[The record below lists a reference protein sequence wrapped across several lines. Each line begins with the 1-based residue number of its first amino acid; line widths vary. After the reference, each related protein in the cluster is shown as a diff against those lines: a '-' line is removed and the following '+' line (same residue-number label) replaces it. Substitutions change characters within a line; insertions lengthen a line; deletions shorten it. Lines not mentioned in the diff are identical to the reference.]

1 MQELTDYDIRHI
13 NESIEKIETIF
24 SNTNKKIEQS
34 NRYSDYKEL
43 RNRLNSYVKEAEVA
57 QKSLEKSI
65 KTVIDG
71 NKGFFNNKD
80 GINDL
85 INKQLS
91 ILNNNLNDLSKNFS
105 KSAKAIIRSINNA
118 SKPDLITITTD
129 FDNILS
135 NEKELNIF
143 DDKNESLKSNE
154 IIEKDNVEYE
164 DTNLSSQTDSTLGD
178 ASQNSL
184 TSSTN
189 ESNDL
194 ISDINSIL
202 DMPLEKE
209 KSKKQ
214 KRIVIRKNTPL
225 DNDEIKNL
233 FISRKSR
240 YCLNLEQLN
249 YGIEYAGNN
258 VDKDKILLGAMYKKF
273 TDDLNNGDY
282 FYLINDSRLIREFLI
297 NEPKKALEFLFGDFL
312 LFCSGYANAH
322 ALAPWRAEFS
332 STYIDPRILSSQ
344 ILELNK
350 TLNLSKEELK
360 KSFIESKTVRE
371 IFSKLQKPFFDIE
384 TSSEIMLKAYESPNE
399 FLNCSKL
406 GFRRIN

>member
-105 KSAKAIIRSINNA
+105 KSAKAIIGSINNA

-178 ASQNSL
+178 TSQNSL

-202 DMPLEKE
+202 DIPLEKE
-209 KSKKQ
+209 ESKKQ

-258 VDKDKILLGAMYKKF
+258 VDKDKILLGAMYKKY
-273 TDDLNNGDY
+273 TDDFNNGDY

>member
-34 NRYSDYKEL
+34 NRYSDYREL

-71 NKGFFNNKD
+71 SKGFFNNKD

-91 ILNNNLNDLSKNFS
+91 ILNNNLNDLSKKFS
-105 KSAKAIIRSINNA
+105 KSAKAIIGSINNA

-143 DDKNESLKSNE
+143 DDKNKSLKFNE
-154 IIEKDNVEYE
+154 IIEKDDVEYK
-164 DTNLSSQTDSTLGD
+164 DTNLFSQTDSTLGD
-178 ASQNSL
+178 ASRNSL
-184 TSSTN
+184 TYSTN

-202 DMPLEKE
+202 NIPLEKE
-209 KSKKQ
+209 ESKKQ
-214 KRIVIRKNTPL
+214 KRIIIKKNTPL

-258 VDKDKILLGAMYKKF
+258 VDKDKILLGAMYKKY
-273 TDDLNNGDY
+273 TDDFNNGDY

-322 ALAPWRAEFS
+322 ALAPWREEFS
-332 STYIDPRILSSQ
+332 RTYIDPRILSSQ

-360 KSFIESKTVRE
+360 KSFIESKAVRE

-399 FLNCSKL
+399 FLDCSKL
-406 GFRRIN
+406 DFRRIN